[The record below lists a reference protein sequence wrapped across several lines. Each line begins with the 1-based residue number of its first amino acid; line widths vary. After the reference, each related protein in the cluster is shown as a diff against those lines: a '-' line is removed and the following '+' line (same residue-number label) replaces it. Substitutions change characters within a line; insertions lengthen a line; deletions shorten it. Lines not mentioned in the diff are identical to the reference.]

1 MFAKDIIF
9 SLIKCLVFDLG
20 MSFCA
25 MLTQLLLMTSQCDP
39 VIKHLTVV
47 VSEEL
52 MVLGNDYL

>member
-1 MFAKDIIF
+1 M
-9 SLIKCLVFDLG
+9 LMFDLG

-47 VSEEL
+47 VSK
-52 MVLGNDYL
+52 VLGNDYF